1 MLQKDAAPQD
11 PRSIDPAHQYKTADY
26 SSDVPVPTGWAAI
39 DWNHAGPYI
48 LLHLLCFSVF
58 WVGVSPIAVIVF
70 FLTLYMRVFA
80 LTGFYH
86 RYFSHKAF
94 QTSRVV
100 QFIGGVVGC
109 MAAQRGPLWWASHHR
124 HHHRRSDQPA
134 DVHSPRHH
142 GFWWSHMWWFLTP
155 ENSETDERVI
165 KDWLKFPE
173 LRWLE
178 RYHMLPALALTFAMF
193 GLGAALQKW
202 APSMNTGPWQ
212 MLVWGFL
219 LSTIALYHITYFV
232 NSLAHVL
239 GTQRF
244 STGDD
249 SRNNWL
255 IALVTFGEGW
265 HNNHHY
271 YQGSARQ
278 GFYWWEI
285 DITYLILKC
294 LEKLGLVWKLKPV
307 PAEILEEGRVAKP
320 PSLT

>member
-1 MLQKDAAPQD
+1 MLQKDAAPQELD
-11 PRSIDPAHQYKTADY
+11 SIDTTQQFRTADY
-26 SSDVPVPTGWAAI
+26 SSDVPVPTGWSAI

-48 LLHLLCFSVF
+48 VLHLLCFSVF

-70 FLTLYMRVFA
+70 LLTLYVRVFA

-100 QFIGGVVGC
+100 QFIGGMVGC

-178 RYHMLPALALTFAMF
+178 RYHMLPAVGLSLAMF

-255 IALVTFGEGW
+255 IALITFGEGW

-294 LEKLGLVWKLKPV
+294 LEKLGLVWKLKQV
-307 PAEILEEGRVAKP
+307 PAEILEEGRVAK
-320 PSLT
+320 SKA

>member
-1 MLQKDAAPQD
+1 MLQKDAAPQELE
-11 PRSIDPAHQYKTADY
+11 SIDTAQQFKTADY
-26 SSDVPVPTGWAAI
+26 SSDDPVPTGWSAI

-48 LLHLLCFSVF
+48 VLHLLCFSVY

-70 FLTLYMRVFA
+70 LLTLYVRVFA

-100 QFIGGVVGC
+100 QFIGGMVGC

-178 RYHMLPALALTFAMF
+178 RYHMLPAVGLSLAMF

-244 STGDD
+244 NTGDD

-255 IALVTFGEGW
+255 IALITFGEGW

-271 YQGSARQ
+271 YQGAARQ

-285 DITYLILKC
+285 DITYLILKG

-307 PAEILEEGRVAKP
+307 PAEILEEGRVAK
-320 PSLT
+320 SKA